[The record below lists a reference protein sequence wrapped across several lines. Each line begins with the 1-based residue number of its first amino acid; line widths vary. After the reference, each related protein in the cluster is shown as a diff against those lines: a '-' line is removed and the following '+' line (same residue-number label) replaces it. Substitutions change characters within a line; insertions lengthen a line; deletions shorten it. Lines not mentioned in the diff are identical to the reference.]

1 MGDDFAGL
9 VERHRNIDIAAISRR
24 VLNDSHYEVIG
35 RGGGISSHGRR
46 RPVEG
51 GVFQ

>member
-9 VERHRNIDIAAISRR
+9 VERHQDIDIAAISRR
-24 VLNDSHYEVIG
+24 VLNDSHDEVIW
-35 RGGGISSHGRR
+35 RGGGYLMIGAA
-46 RPVEG
+46 PQEG